1 MAAKKEK
8 GSVDAL
14 RADVQ
19 ALSEAFFSFR
29 EAMLADAA
37 VSQAEQ
43 RGPASAGGFTAPQDA
58 DIDAAASILAA
69 LGQPQ
74 RLRIVMLL
82 AEESTSVPVMVE
94 KLGLKTTGAAYHHLN
109 VLTNGGIV
117 EQPQRGTFA
126 LTVSASGRVESLL
139 NALLGSPETSKK
151 KKK

>member
-1 MAAKKEK
+1 MAAKKDK
-8 GSVDAL
+8 GGIESL
-14 RADVQ
+14 RTDVQ

-37 VSQAEQ
+37 VTQSEQ
-43 RGPASAGGFTAPQDA
+43 RKGGASGGFTAPAGA
-58 DIDAAASILAA
+58 DIDGAASMLAA

-82 AEESTSVPVMVE
+82 AEEPTSVPLMVE

-109 VLTNGGIV
+109 VLTNTGIV

-126 LTVSASGRVESLL
+126 LTASASGKVE
-139 NALLGSPETSKK
+139 ALLTAVLGGKK